1 MMRGL
6 AEPTRARNAWLLG
19 AAGSYAI
26 SLPLPALV
34 HEGETV
40 WHGYQA
46 AAVALF
52 IPVVWSQPL
61 GVLLG
66 MLYPLFGVTV
76 FGILTRRAFA
86 TGASVALV
94 ATMALWGLSPP
105 AQPSGGVLTMPGGQL
120 GAGFWV
126 WLASGVCL
134 VMASHEPGKALL
146 RRWTVLGLSYAAVA
160 AVAALILTGVRR
172 EAARHPTDAERREV
186 EAEKRAKKPDEPVR

>member
-1 MMRGL
+1 MRGL
-6 AEPTRARNAWLLG
+6 AGPTRARNAWLLA

-40 WHGYQA
+40 WHGYRA

-52 IPVVWSQPL
+52 LPVVWSQPL

-76 FGILTRRAFA
+76 FGILKRSAFA

-94 ATMALWGLSPP
+94 ATMVLWGLSPP
-105 AQPSGGVLTMPGGQL
+105 AQPEQDLLTVPGGQL

-134 VMASHEPGKALL
+134 VMASLEPGKALL

-160 AVAALILTGVRR
+160 AVAAFTLSEIRR

-186 EAEKRAKKPDEPVR
+186 EAEKRANKPDEPAR